1 MAIVLHARRG
11 QAAPSLADFLS
22 GLIAMDMMMN
32 FPLIAIVELIAIS
45 LAPAACLFTLVSQVT
60 SYNEKGTCS
69 IVIVYSSLSFGE
81 HTVLEVSV
89 AIIALAA

>member
-22 GLIAMDMMMN
+22 RLIAMDMMMN

-45 LAPAACLFTLVSQVT
+45 GTSGMPAHTRQPGDFIQC
-60 SYNEKGTCS
+60 KGDLLDCHCPFFAQLWRT
-69 IVIVYSSLSFGE
+69 YS
-81 HTVLEVSV
+81 
-89 AIIALAA
+89 A

>member
-1 MAIVLHARRG
+1 
-11 QAAPSLADFLS
+11 
-22 GLIAMDMMMN
+22 MDMMMN

-45 LAPAACLFTLVSQVT
+45 LAPAACLLTLVSQVT
-60 SYNEKGTCS
+60 SYNAKGTCS

-89 AIIALAA
+89 AIIALAV